1 MSDMSADEQAR
12 VTMAR
17 LAEDVLPTLIDRLT
31 HSQLGELEVRQD
43 GWRIRLRRPIA
54 EAAGGAGTS
63 DGTRPPGGAT
73 DSPATRVVSGGAAPH
88 SVAERAAR
96 PEPPRDVVTS
106 PAVGYF
112 MPRDGVD
119 VGASLRQGDSIGH
132 IDVLGVRHE
141 IISPHDG
148 TLREIEVEAGA
159 AVEYGEPI
167 ARVEAH
173 V

>member
-1 MSDMSADEQAR
+1 MSDMTADEQAR
-12 VTMAR
+12 ATMAR

-31 HSQLGELEVRQD
+31 HSDLGELEVRQD
-43 GWRIRLRRPIA
+43 GWRIRLRRPIV
-54 EAAGGAGTS
+54 EMVAGGATS
-63 DGTRPPGGAT
+63 EVGGPLAGGA
-73 DSPATRVVSGGAAPH
+73 DGPAARAISAAPH

-96 PEPPRDVVTS
+96 PDPPRDVVTS

-112 MPRDGVD
+112 VPRDGVD
-119 VGASLRQGDSIGH
+119 PGSSLREGDSIGH

-141 IISPHDG
+141 IVSPHDG
-148 TLREIEVEAGA
+148 TLREFEVEAGA

-167 ARVEAH
+167 ARVEAN